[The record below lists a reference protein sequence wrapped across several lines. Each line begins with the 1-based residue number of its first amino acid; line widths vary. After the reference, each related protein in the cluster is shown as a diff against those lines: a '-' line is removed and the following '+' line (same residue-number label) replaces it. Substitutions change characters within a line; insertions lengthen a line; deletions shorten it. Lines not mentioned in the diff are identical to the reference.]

1 MPDSVTVS
9 KRGSVAVIALN
20 NPPVNGLGF
29 AVRTNLMTILRFT
42 LDDSAVQA
50 LVLVG
55 SGKMFSGG
63 ADIREFGQ
71 TPPPETPTLPELINL
86 IEASEKPIV
95 AALHGVALGGG
106 CELAMACTL
115 RIAADTAK
123 IGQPEINLG
132 LIPGFGG
139 TQRLPRLIGTG
150 PALEILLT
158 GAPISAEVAWRLGL
172 VNRVVSADLLRDES
186 DKLAAALAAKP
197 PVAVKYILDAVQL
210 GTQMSLAEGCD
221 YEASLFGLI
230 AATEDKQEGTRAF
243 LEKRRAEFKGQ

>member
-29 AVRTNLMTILRFT
+29 AVRTNLMTTLRFT

-106 CELAMACTL
+106 CELALGCHARLAT
-115 RIAADTAK
+115 AA
-123 IGQPEINLG
+123 
-132 LIPGFGG
+132 
-139 TQRLPRLIGTG
+139 
-150 PALEILLT
+150 
-158 GAPISAEVAWRLGL
+158 
-172 VNRVVSADLLRDES
+172 
-186 DKLAAALAAKP
+186 
-197 PVAVKYILDAVQL
+197 
-210 GTQMSLAEGCD
+210 
-221 YEASLFGLI
+221 
-230 AATEDKQEGTRAF
+230 
-243 LEKRRAEFKGQ
+243 